1 MSALQ
6 IVALV
11 VCGVVTLVAVAL
23 FARVV
28 GQFLAVFRLGQP
40 APGRTDDKAA
50 RTRTLLREFLGHTRM
65 SRLPVVAV
73 AHWFTMISFGV
84 LFFTLVNAFGQLADP
99 EFALPLIGHFFLYE
113 WVTDVFAFGGFIGIV
128 VLMAIRQKNHPRS
141 AAGEGGRR
149 SRFFGSTFWQ
159 AYYVELTILGVTICI
174 GLLRALEWTLARQLG
189 TGQDTALHFP
199 LTGWIGN
206 AFTGLSTDTVK
217 NLIVVIAAV
226 KILISFAWMITISLQ
241 PTMGVAWH
249 RFLAFFNIFLKRHA
263 DGRTSLGEL
272 QPMLVKGEPV
282 DFENI
287 EELDE
292 DAALG
297 VGKVEDFT
305 WKGLL
310 DFTTCTECGRCQSQ
324 CPAWNT
330 DKPLSPK
337 LLVMT
342 LRDHAHA
349 KAPWLLASEDARGDL
364 PEPLSALA
372 EVPLIGE
379 TGYAEKAGDGA
390 LGTHGVGGGAGA
402 LAAYNPHGP
411 DAVID
416 QDVLWSCTTCG
427 ACVEQCPVDI
437 EHVDAIVDMRR
448 YQNLIESAF
457 PNELGGLFKNLE
469 NKGNPWGMA
478 ARARLD
484 WAKDLPFEVKILGQD
499 VESADDVDY
508 LFWVGC
514 AGAYE
519 DRAKKTTRAVAE
531 LLDQAGVT
539 FAILGDGE
547 SCTGDSARRAGNEFL
562 FQMLAQQ
569 NVETLNEVGATKIVV
584 TCAHCF
590 NTIKNEYPQLG
601 GKYEVV
607 HHTQLLNRL
616 VREKKLV
623 PVARPAEAP
632 AKSSTKDVAS
642 TAATVTYHD
651 PCYLGRHNGVYAP
664 PRELIGALPGVEL
677 TEMERSK
684 EKSFCC
690 GAGGA
695 RMWMEEKLGTRINT
709 NRTEEALGTGAQRI
723 AIGCP
728 FCRVMMSDGLTAAQ
742 SEGRGEDVE
751 VVDVAQML
759 LAAVKR
765 GDGGQP
771 ADAEAQEPT
780 PDPEPEPE
788 PQPA

>member
-1 MSALQ
+1 MSPLQ

-11 VCGVVTLVAVAL
+11 VCLVVTAVAIAL
-23 FARVV
+23 LVKTVRH
-28 GQFLAVFRLGQP
+28 FLSVFRLGQTD
-40 APGRTDDKAA
+40 ATRTDNPGQ
-50 RTRTLLREFLGHTRM
+50 RTATLLREFLGHTRM

-84 LFFTLVNAFGQLADP
+84 LFFTLVNAFGQLVDP
-99 EFALPLIGHFFLYE
+99 EFALPLIGHFFPYE
-113 WVTDVFAFGGFIGIV
+113 WVTDFFAFAGFFSILA
-128 VLMAIRQKNHPRS
+128 LMAIRQKNHPRS
-141 AAGEGGRR
+141 AAGIDGRR

-174 GLLRALEWTLARQLG
+174 GLLRAFEWTLARQLG

-206 AFTGLSTDTVK
+206 FFTGLSTGTIE
-217 NLIVVIAAV
+217 NLIVIVAAV
-226 KILISFAWMITISLQ
+226 KILISFAWMITIALQ

-249 RFLAFFNIFLKRHA
+249 RFLAFFNIWFKRHA

-272 QPMLVKGEPV
+272 QPLMVGGEPI

-337 LLVMT
+337 MLVMT

-349 KAPWLLASEDARGDL
+349 KAPWLLAAEGERDGLGEDAAR
-364 PEPLSALA
+364 LA
-372 EVPLIGE
+372 EVPLIGG
-379 TGYAEKAGDGA
+379 TGYDIDHP
-390 LGTHGVGGGAGA
+390 LT
-402 LAAYNPHGP
+402 AYNPHGAG
-411 DAVID
+411 DAGAVID

-484 WAKDLPFEVKILGQD
+484 WAKDLPFPVKILGQD

-547 SCTGDSARRAGNEFL
+547 TCTGDSARRAGNEFL

-569 NVETLNEVGATKIVV
+569 NVEVLNEAGATKIVV

-601 GKYEVV
+601 GRYEVV

-623 PVARPAEAP
+623 PVARPAERP
-632 AKSSTKDVAS
+632 GMSSNKDVAS
-642 TAATVTYHD
+642 TAETVTYHD

-677 TEMERSK
+677 KEMERSR

-695 RMWMEEKLGTRINT
+695 RMWMEEKLGTRINM
-709 NRTEEALGTGAQRI
+709 NRTEEAIATGAERI

-728 FCRVMMSDGLTAAQ
+728 FCRVMISDGLTAKQ
-742 SEGRGEDVE
+742 SEGQAESVE

-759 LAAVKR
+759 LAAVRR
-765 GDGGQP
+765 GEPGAQ
-771 ADAEAQEPT
+771 AAET
-780 PDPEPEPE
+780 VPEPEPA
-788 PQPA
+788 PTA

>member
-6 IVALV
+6 IVAVV
-11 VCGVVTLVAVAL
+11 VCLGVTAVAVAL
-23 FARVV
+23 FAKTVNH
-28 GQFLAVFRLGQP
+28 FLATFRLGQP
-40 APGRTDDKAA
+40 EDRTDDKAA
-50 RTRTLLREFLGHTRM
+50 RTRTLVREFLGHTRM

-113 WVTDVFAFGGFIGIV
+113 WVTDFFAFAGFISIL

-206 AFTGLSTDTVK
+206 AFTGMSTDAVK
-217 NLIVVIAAV
+217 DVIVVVAAV

-272 QPMLVKGEPV
+272 QPLMVKGEPV

-287 EELDE
+287 EDLDE

-337 LLVMT
+337 MLVMA

-349 KAPWLLASEDARGDL
+349 KAPWLLATEEARGGLGEDA
-364 PEPLSALA
+364 AKLA
-372 EVPLIGE
+372 EVPLIGD
-379 TGYAEKAGDGA
+379 TGYDITNP
-390 LGTHGVGGGAGA
+390 LG
-402 LAAYNPHGP
+402 AYNPHGP

-457 PNELGGLFKNLE
+457 PNELGG
-469 NKGNPWGMA
+469 
-478 ARARLD
+478 
-484 WAKDLPFEVKILGQD
+484 
-499 VESADDVDY
+499 
-508 LFWVGC
+508 
-514 AGAYE
+514 
-519 DRAKKTTRAVAE
+519 
-531 LLDQAGVT
+531 
-539 FAILGDGE
+539 
-547 SCTGDSARRAGNEFL
+547 
-562 FQMLAQQ
+562 
-569 NVETLNEVGATKIVV
+569 
-584 TCAHCF
+584 
-590 NTIKNEYPQLG
+590 
-601 GKYEVV
+601 
-607 HHTQLLNRL
+607 
-616 VREKKLV
+616 
-623 PVARPAEAP
+623 
-632 AKSSTKDVAS
+632 
-642 TAATVTYHD
+642 
-651 PCYLGRHNGVYAP
+651 
-664 PRELIGALPGVEL
+664 
-677 TEMERSK
+677 
-684 EKSFCC
+684 
-690 GAGGA
+690 
-695 RMWMEEKLGTRINT
+695 
-709 NRTEEALGTGAQRI
+709 
-723 AIGCP
+723 
-728 FCRVMMSDGLTAAQ
+728 
-742 SEGRGEDVE
+742 
-751 VVDVAQML
+751 
-759 LAAVKR
+759 
-765 GDGGQP
+765 
-771 ADAEAQEPT
+771 
-780 PDPEPEPE
+780 
-788 PQPA
+788 

>member
-1 MSALQ
+1 MTAMSALQ
-6 IVALV
+6 VVALV
-11 VCGVVTLVAVAL
+11 VCGVVTLVAIAL

-28 GQFLAVFRLGQP
+28 RHFLSVFRLGQP
-40 APGRTDDKAA
+40 APGRTDDKGA
-50 RTRTLLREFLGHTRM
+50 RTVTLLREFLGHTRM

-128 VLMAIRQKNHPRS
+128 LLMAIRQKNHPRS

-149 SRFFGSTFWQ
+149 SRFYGSTFWQ

-217 NLIVVIAAV
+217 NLIVVIAAI

-272 QPMLVKGEPV
+272 QPLMVGGAPV

-337 LLVMT
+337 MLVMT

-349 KAPWLLASEDARGDL
+349 KAPWLLAAEGDREAL
-364 PEPLSALA
+364 GESAAALA
-372 EVPLIGE
+372 EVPLIGD
-379 TGYAEKAGDGA
+379 TGYDITNP
-390 LGTHGVGGGAGA
+390 LG
-402 LAAYNPHGP
+402 AYNPHGP

-499 VESADDVDY
+499 VDSADDVDY

-531 LLDQAGVT
+531 LLDQAGVS

-623 PVARPAEAP
+623 PVARPAGAP
-632 AKSSTKDVAS
+632 GASPKSTNKDVAS
-642 TAATVTYHD
+642 TAETVTYHD

-677 TEMERSK
+677 KEMERTK

-709 NRTEEALGTGAQRI
+709 NRTEEAIATGAERI

-742 SEGRGEDVE
+742 SEGRGEEVE

-771 ADAEAQEPT
+771 ADAPAAEPT
-780 PDPEPEPE
+780 PDPEPEPA
-788 PQPA
+788 PVA